1 MNKTHHPSNRAERLR
16 IKYQKEN
23 TFDTKSKRSRVAHRR
38 TEIEAKEL
46 EDELRIE
53 VSSS

>member
-1 MNKTHHPSNRAERLR
+1 MNKIHHPTNRAERLK
-16 IKYQKEN
+16 IKFKKEN
-23 TFDTKSKRSRVAHRR
+23 TFDIKSKRSRVAHRR